1 MRSWLLRLH
10 RWFGLFLALF
20 LFLSGITGAVIA
32 WDHEVDGWLNPEMS
46 IARTEDGERQS
57 AFELARQL
65 EARDPRVRVTFFDL
79 EPEPGHA
86 TVLWLDPKIDPS
98 TREPYELDF
107 DHVAVDPVTGEEQ
120 GRRLWGRISLD
131 RRDVMSFLY
140 KLHFTMH
147 LPDIGSFET
156 GVWFMG
162 MVAAV
167 WTIDCFVALV
177 VAFPSRAQWRR
188 SFAFRWR
195 DRIRIVFDVHR
206 SGGVWTWLLLLTLA
220 VTAAVMNLDAIARPV
235 VGAFLELTPDP
246 FTEREERPIEDPVI
260 PAITFEEIVE
270 IGRAE
275 GRRRGLSDPPGGT
288 FYSPG
293 EGLYGVGFYRPGM
306 EHADGR
312 LGNPWLYFDGIDGS
326 YQGQDI
332 PGSGTFGDT
341 FLQAQFPIHSGR
353 LFGFWGRV
361 AVSLLGVVTAVLSV
375 TGVWLWARRQRW
387 AARKAAAG

>member
-1 MRSWLLRLH
+1 MRLWLLRLH

-46 IARTEDGERQS
+46 YAATREGERQS
-57 AFELARQL
+57 TFDLARQL
-65 EARDPRVRVTFFDL
+65 EARDPRVHVTFFDL
-79 EPEPGHA
+79 EPEHGHA
-86 TVLWLDPKIDPS
+86 AVLWLEPRIDPA
-98 TREPYELDF
+98 TKKPYELDF
-107 DHVAVDPVTGEEQ
+107 DHVAVDPVSGEEQ

-162 MVAAV
+162 MIAAV
-167 WTIDCFVALV
+167 WTLDCFVALV
-177 VAFPSRAQWRR
+177 IAFPNRAQWRR

-195 DRIRIVFDVHR
+195 DRIRLWFDLHR
-206 SGGVWTWLLLLTLA
+206 SGGVWAWLLLLTLA
-220 VTAAVMNLDAIARPV
+220 VTASVMNLDSIARPV
-235 VGAFLELTPDP
+235 VGTFLELTPDP
-246 FTEREERPIEDPVI
+246 FEDRAERPIEDPVI
-260 PAITFEEIVE
+260 PVLTFEQVVE

-275 GRRRGLSDPPGGT
+275 GARRGFAHPPGGT
-288 FYSPG
+288 FYSG
-293 EGLYGVGFYRPGM
+293 TEGLYGVGFYPPGG
-306 EHADGR
+306 EHADYS
-312 LGNPWLYFDGIDGS
+312 LGNPWLYYDAVDGS
-326 YQGQDI
+326 FQGEDV
-332 PGSGTFGDT
+332 PGSGTAGDT

-353 LFGFWGRV
+353 LFGVWGRV
-361 AVSLLGVVTAVLSV
+361 AVSLLGLVTAALSV

-387 AARKAAAG
+387 AARKGAA